1 MDDDTYQAFVS
12 YQREEIRETNK
23 ARNRKSR

>member
-12 YQREEIRETNK
+12 YMREEIREQNK
-23 ARNRKSR
+23 AARRKRR